1 MAIPELGQFI
11 TADLDDI
18 DLPQEYVIVRLA
30 SDGSR
35 RVIDDDTIRLVTP
48 RRKPTWADARD
59 FHLGFWPDSPIVFW
73 GPDQPT

>member
-18 DLPQEYVIVRLA
+18 GLPQEYVIVRLA

-35 RVIDDDTIRLVTP
+35 RVI
-48 RRKPTWADARD
+48 
-59 FHLGFWPDSPIVFW
+59 G
-73 GPDQPT
+73 